1 MIGLTNFHKLF
12 TKITQLHRSSSLIL
26 LPLFSEK
33 KIGIKK
39 KENLFLI
46 SKTKN
51 LDVKK

>member
-33 KIGIKK
+33 KIGIQKK
-39 KENLFLI
+39 REPVSNFK
-46 SKTKN
+46 
-51 LDVKK
+51 DKKFWM